1 MMKSN
6 SGIDFHAEALL
17 GVVWQP
23 RGGSVLRI
31 MPQGTRP
38 VRHGMHGAETL
49 PRDAHEV
56 IQMADGLLHLMAAV
70 FRLGQSHAHLP
81 VAV

>member
-56 IQMADGLLHLMAAV
+56 IQMADGLLHLMAPV